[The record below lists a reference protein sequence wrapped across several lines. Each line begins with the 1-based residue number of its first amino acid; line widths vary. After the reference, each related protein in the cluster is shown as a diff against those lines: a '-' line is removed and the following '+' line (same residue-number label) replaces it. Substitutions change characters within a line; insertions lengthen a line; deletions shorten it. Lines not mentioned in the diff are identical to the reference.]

1 MQLGILQGCVVA
13 DGGEG
18 RIKGRRCL
26 KFFLFHPFQ
35 AFLMA
40 GDQRAWCRQEAGDTD
55 GLRVETCAMYVG
67 FMATSYNRPVH
78 LECCSSYVD
87 KGTQLRWWVVGQ

>member
-1 MQLGILQGCVVA
+1 MQLGILQGCMVA

-18 RIKGRRCL
+18 GVKGGGCL
-26 KFFLFHPFQ
+26 KFFLYHPFR

-40 GDQRAWCRQEAGDTD
+40 GDQRAWCRQGTRDTD

-67 FMATSYNRPVH
+67 FVATPYNRPVH

-87 KGTQLRWWVVGQ
+87 KGAQLRWWVVGQ